1 MLKWLIMM
9 LCKPRAARAGGG
21 VYMSCEHLPVSCRKQ
36 MMKTIGL
43 PVGTGSSILAQ
54 FAFNTAAKYGNDI
67 ATESSILSFVGS
79 QQFRY
84 VPGQESLNFT
94 VGMLDSVGELVV
106 GSDDIVRV
114 SICALSNPICDDVSS
129 LVLVGFYPFS
139 PDFGL
144 SRILQKQ
151 TVLCSLSDSSVVA
164 RLSLVAAPEVLP
176 LTAKIDCLPCQP
188 GQSRT
193 ENQQYGTWSCTK
205 CQSGEYVVD
214 PNNPAFRCQQC
225 PQGAICDGDKL
236 HGKVP
241 GSVWAPDLATGRYV
255 LTMCPEVRNAHI
267 RVCSSSVG
275 FAQKSTVLKLLCLN
289 LAGIPAHRIN

>member
-1 MLKWLIMM
+1 MV
-9 LCKPRAARAGGG
+9 CKLRAARAGGG
-21 VYMSCEHLPVSCRKQ
+21 VYIACEHLPMSCRDQ
-36 MMKTIGL
+36 MSKTIGL
-43 PVGTGSSILAQ
+43 PISSGSSVQAQ
-54 FAFNTAAKYGNDI
+54 FALNYASKYGNDI
-67 ATESSILSFVGS
+67 ATQSSKLSFAGP
-79 QQFRY
+79 QQFHY
-84 VPGQESLNFT
+84 IPGQEALNFS
-94 VGMLDSVGELVV
+94 VGMLDSMDQLVV

-144 SRILQKQ
+144 SRILHKQ

-225 PQGAICDGDKL
+225 PQGAICDGDKVN
-236 HGKVP
+236 GKVP

-255 LTMCPEVRNAHI
+255 LTKCPEVRLACI
-267 RVCSSSVG
+267 RVCSGSVG
-275 FAQKSTVLKLLCLN
+275 LLEIHSFSMFVSFRDT
-289 LAGIPAHRIN
+289 GS